1 MSHETSLIATLAL
14 SLIAALIG
22 ALAATRLRLP
32 LLVGYLLGG
41 VLIGPF
47 TSRLVAD
54 AHLAQELAEVGV
66 IQLMFGVGLHFS
78 IRDLLMVRTL
88 AIPGALLQMALATC
102 LGAALA
108 FCWGWSPG
116 GGLVFGL
123 ALSVASTVV
132 LLRALQAQG
141 TLSSEAGRIA
151 VGWLIVEDLIMVVI
165 LVLLPA
171 FAGALG
177 GQAPGH
183 GHAPQSA
190 HAGSVLVIVGA
201 TLAKVAAF
209 LAVMLLAGKSM
220 LRRVLKRVAQVGSDE
235 LLVACLGAI
244 ALGVA
249 YCAVKL
255 FGVSFAL
262 GAFVSGLVLNESDLG
277 EAAAKH
283 LHTLQ
288 NALVVLFF
296 VAVGMLFDPR
306 ILVQAPLRV
315 LAVVAVIVI
324 GKSIAAF
331 VLVLVF
337 RRTLPTALTIAASVA
352 QIGEFSFILASLGL
366 SLRLLPPEGLNLIVA
381 GALFSIAI
389 NPLIFR
395 FVRALREPDAPLPHA
410 AQRSRVGSGRQAA
423 GDQLSSPEQQLCQQ
437 KPIQQQPIL
446 LPLSFSGAAS
456 QAPIAPAR

>member
-1 MSHETSLIATLAL
+1 MPQPQDSRNGDEDENGTPNHMPHETSLIATLAL

-22 ALAATRLRLP
+22 ALAAAPLRLP

-47 TSRLVAD
+47 TSRLVPN
-54 AHLAQELAEVGV
+54 AHLAQEIAEIGV

-78 IRDLLMVRTL
+78 IRDLLMARTL
-88 AIPGALLQMALATC
+88 AIPGAVLQMALATC

-132 LLRALQAQG
+132 LLRALQTQG

-151 VGWLIVEDLIMVVI
+151 VGWLIVEDLITVVI

-171 FAGALG
+171 FAGVLG
-177 GQAPGH
+177 GQPPGR
-183 GHAPQSA
+183 GLAPQSA
-190 HAGSVLVIVGA
+190 HTGSILPIVGVI
-201 TLAKVAAF
+201 LAKVAGFVA
-209 LAVMLLAGKSM
+209 AMLLVGKPI
-220 LRRVLKRVAQVGSDE
+220 LRWVLKRVEQVGSDE
-235 LLVACLGAI
+235 LLVAALGAI

-249 YCAVKL
+249 YCAVKC

-262 GAFVSGLVLNESDLG
+262 GAFAAGLVLNESDLG

-306 ILVQAPLRV
+306 ILVQEPLRV

-324 GKSIAAF
+324 GKSMTAF

-337 RRTLPTALTIAASVA
+337 RRTLPIAWTIGASLA
-352 QIGEFSFILASLGL
+352 QIGEFSFILAGLGI
-366 SLRLLPPEGLNLIVA
+366 SLRLLPPEGLNLVVA
-381 GALFSIAI
+381 GALISIAI
-389 NPLIFR
+389 NPLVFR
-395 FVRALREPDAPLPHA
+395 LVRTLERRP
-410 AQRSRVGSGRQAA
+410 R
-423 GDQLSSPEQQLCQQ
+423 
-437 KPIQQQPIL
+437 
-446 LPLSFSGAAS
+446 
-456 QAPIAPAR
+456 APAAEGYVASAQT

>member
-1 MSHETSLIATLAL
+1 M
-14 SLIAALIG
+14 
-22 ALAATRLRLP
+22 
-32 LLVGYLLGG
+32 LGG

-54 AHLAQELAEVGV
+54 AHVAQELAEVGV

-78 IRDLLMVRTL
+78 VRDLFMARTL
-88 AIPGALLQMALATC
+88 AVPGALLQMAAATC
-102 LGAALA
+102 LGAVLA
-108 FCWGWSPG
+108 FGWGWSPG
-116 GGLVFGL
+116 AGLVFGL

-151 VGWLIVEDLIMVVI
+151 VGWLIVEDLITVLI

-171 FAGALG
+171 FAGVLG

-183 GHAPQSA
+183 GLAQGGA
-190 HAGSVLVIVGA
+190 HMGSVLAVVGLM
-201 TLAKVAAF
+201 LAKVAAF
-209 LAVMLLAGKSM
+209 VAVMLLAGKRL
-220 LRRVLKRVAQVGSDE
+220 LRWVLKRVEQVASDE
-235 LLVACLGAI
+235 LLVAALGAI

-249 YCAVKL
+249 YCAAKF

-262 GAFVSGLVLNESDLG
+262 GAFVAGLVLNESDLG
-277 EAAAKH
+277 KVAKKH
-283 LHTLQ
+283 LHTIE

-306 ILVQAPLRV
+306 ILVQEPLRV

-337 RRTLPTALTIAASVA
+337 RRTWPTALTIAASLA
-352 QIGEFSFILASLGL
+352 QIGEFSFVLAGLGI

-381 GALFSIAI
+381 GALLSIAI
-389 NPLIFR
+389 NPLVFR
-395 FVRALREPDAPLPHA
+395 IVHA
-410 AQRSRVGSGRQAA
+410 IESRTCGSAAERSV
-423 GDQLSSPEQQLCQQ
+423 
-437 KPIQQQPIL
+437 
-446 LPLSFSGAAS
+446 AS
-456 QAPIAPAR
+456 VQT

>member
-1 MSHETSLIATLAL
+1 MSHEASLIATLAF

-47 TSRLVAD
+47 TSRLAD
-54 AHLAQELAEVGV
+54 ARLAHQVAEVAV
-66 IQLMFGVGLHFS
+66 IQLMFGVGLHLS
-78 IRDLLMVRTL
+78 IRDLLRVRTL
-88 AIPGALLQMALATC
+88 AIPGALLQMASATC

-108 FCWGWSPG
+108 FGWGWSPG

-151 VGWLIVEDLIMVVI
+151 VGWLIVEDLLMVLI

-190 HAGSVLVIVGA
+190 HAGSVLALVGV
-201 TLAKVAAF
+201 TLVKVAAF
-209 LAVMLLAGKSM
+209 FAVMLLAGKPL
-220 LRRVLKRVAQVGSDE
+220 LRRVLKRVEQVGSDE
-235 LLVACLGAI
+235 LLVAALGAI

-249 YCAVKL
+249 YCAVQG

-262 GAFVSGLVLNESDLG
+262 GAFVAGLVLNGSGLG
-277 EAAAKH
+277 EAATKH
-283 LHTLQ
+283 LHTIQ

-296 VAVGMLFDPR
+296 VAVGMLFDPA
-306 ILVQAPLRV
+306 ILLQAPLRV

-324 GKSIAAF
+324 GKAMAA
-331 VLVLVF
+331 LALALVF
-337 RRTLPTALTIAASVA
+337 RRTWPTALTIAASVA
-352 QIGEFSFILASLGL
+352 QIGEFSFILAGLGL
-366 SLRLLPPEGLNLIVA
+366 SMRLLPPEGLNLIVA
-381 GALFSIAI
+381 GALFSIAL
-389 NPLIFR
+389 NPLLFR
-395 FVRALREPDAPLPHA
+395 LVRTLEHRTRVPA
-410 AQRSRVGSGRQAA
+410 AEGRV
-423 GDQLSSPEQQLCQQ
+423 
-437 KPIQQQPIL
+437 
-446 LPLSFSGAAS
+446 AS
-456 QAPIAPAR
+456 AQT